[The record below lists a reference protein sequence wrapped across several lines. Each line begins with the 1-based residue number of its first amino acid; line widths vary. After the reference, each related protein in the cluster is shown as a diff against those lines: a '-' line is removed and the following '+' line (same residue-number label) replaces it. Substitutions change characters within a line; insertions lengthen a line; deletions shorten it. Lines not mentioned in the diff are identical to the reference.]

1 MKRLLR
7 LFGFRDLGFSS
18 FDRTLLGLRT
28 GDQKQLF
35 FGLGLAAINYL
46 GRTKPRKRLVYR
58 ENLPKDAVIVI
69 HHRPGPGEPK
79 IEVIEPR

>member
-35 FGLGLAAINYL
+35 VGLGLAALNYL
-46 GRTKPRKRLVYR
+46 SRTKPHKRLIYR
-58 ENLPKDAVIVI
+58 ESLPKDAVIII
-69 HHRPGPGEPK
+69 HHKPGPGEPK
-79 IEVIEPR
+79 IEVIKPT